1 MTHILIV
8 EPGTLLSLP
17 LAERRIVPD
26 TAAIDGVLAGDTVL
40 SIGQSVSLDA

>member
-1 MTHILIV
+1 MTDAPALTML
-8 EPGTLLSLP
+8 PSLP
-17 LAERRIVPD
+17 LDERRDLPD